1 MKKNS
6 TKSLKW
12 PSAVVLLLC
21 AETAVHITL
30 QGIGTLI
37 DPSGFGVNWT
47 EDIKWFQMT
56 ILIGRMIGGLA
67 FSILMCAFIINSG
80 KSLKNGI
87 PFPRRNVGILYGTA
101 ASLFI
106 YKFFQ
111 SNLGIVTGS
120 ERNLLIDTDNLTIAL
135 MIVIFAIIYNV
146 AVKVSEENSLTI

>member
-1 MKKNS
+1 MKQNS

-21 AETAVHITL
+21 AVTAVHVTL

-47 EDIKWFQMT
+47 EDIKWLQMT
-56 ILIGRMIGGLA
+56 IMIGRMIGGLA
-67 FSILMCAFIINSG
+67 FSILMGAFIINSV

-135 MIVIFAIIYNV
+135 MIIIFAIIYNV